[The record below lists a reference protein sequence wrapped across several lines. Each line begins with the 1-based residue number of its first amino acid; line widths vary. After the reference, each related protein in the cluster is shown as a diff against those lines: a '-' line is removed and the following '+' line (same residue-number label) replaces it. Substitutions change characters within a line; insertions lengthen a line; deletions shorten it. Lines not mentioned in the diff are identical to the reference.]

1 MGALCHPFFSRVPL
15 PNHACCGMLV
25 SPDRRAAPPCH
36 NKDEVSAMSTC
47 TQLIHTL
54 KNGGYDP
61 ALAALYALDGS
72 AQKLDGARGR
82 CVRIAEAFAA
92 RYGAQAQGATL
103 FSGPGR
109 TEIGGNH
116 TDHQHGR
123 VLCGSVDLD
132 MLACAAP
139 NGLDVVRIQS
149 EGYPPLKI
157 SLNDLAP
164 KKEEENTSAALVRG
178 VAAKIKEL
186 GFELSGFDACANSTV
201 LSGSG
206 LSSSAAYETLVGNIF
221 NHFCCGDKLDP
232 VTIAKIG
239 QYAENVYFGKPC
251 GLMDQM
257 GSSVGGAVAIDFN
270 DPANPVVE
278 RVDYDFSKSGHALCI
293 VDTGSSHGDLT
304 DDYAAVTREMG
315 AVAAHFGK
323 AVLREVPLEDFQAA
337 LPALRSECGDRAVL
351 RAMHFYSDDR
361 RAAQEADALKTGN
374 FEAFLN
380 LVNASGLSS
389 SLCLQNTWSIH
400 DPKQQAIPLALTV
413 GGHLLDGM
421 GAIRVHGGGFAGTIQ
436 AWVPE
441 EYLTVFNTGIEGLF
455 GQGKCHVLHI
465 RPQGGCV
472 VAE

>member
-1 MGALCHPFFSRVPL
+1 
-15 PNHACCGMLV
+15 
-25 SPDRRAAPPCH
+25 
-36 NKDEVSAMSTC
+36 MSDC
-47 TQLIHTL
+47 TQLLTAL
-54 KNGGYDP
+54 KSGAHDRS
-61 ALAALYALDGS
+61 LAALYALDGS
-72 AQKLDGARGR
+72 AKRLDEARARAAGA
-82 CVRIAEAFAA
+82 VEAFIRQFGDAKGAA
-92 RYGAQAQGATL
+92 L

-139 NGLDVVRIQS
+139 NGARLARIQS
-149 EGYPPLKI
+149 EGYPALEI
-157 SLNDLAP
+157 DLDDLDP

-178 VAAKIKEL
+178 VAAKIREL
-186 GFELSGFDACANSTV
+186 GYPLSGFDACATSTV

-221 NHFCCGDKLDP
+221 NHFCCRDELGP
-232 VTIAKIG
+232 VAIAKIG

-270 DPANPVVE
+270 DPADPAVE

-293 VDTGSSHGDLT
+293 VDTCSSHGDLT
-304 DDYAAVTREMG
+304 GDYADITREMG
-315 AVAAHFGK
+315 AVAAYFGK
-323 AVLREVPLEDFQAA
+323 KVLRDVPQQHFRAA
-337 LPALRSECGDRAVL
+337 IPALRRECGDRAVL
-351 RAMHFYSDDR
+351 RAIHFYDDDS
-361 RAAQEADALKTGN
+361 RAHEEAQALKAGD
-374 FEAFLN
+374 FDRFLA

-389 SLCLQNTWSIH
+389 SLHLQNTWSIS
-400 DPKQQAIPLALTV
+400 DPRQQAVPMVLAIGRELL
-413 GGHLLDGM
+413 GGA
-421 GAIRVHGGGFAGTIQ
+421 GAIRVHGGGFAGTVQ
-436 AWVPE
+436 AFVPE
-441 EYLTVFNTGIEGLF
+441 ERLSLF
-455 GQGKCHVLHI
+455 RFGMESLLGQGKCHILHI

>member
-1 MGALCHPFFSRVPL
+1 MRSC
-15 PNHACCGMLV
+15 
-25 SPDRRAAPPCH
+25 
-36 NKDEVSAMSTC
+36 
-47 TQLIHTL
+47 HTL
-54 KNGGYDP
+54 LSSLRAGDHDK
-61 ALAALYALDGS
+61 ALAALYALDG
-72 AQKLDGARGR
+72 AQNSLDRARDR
-82 CVRIAEAFAA
+82 ACRVVQSLMDTFSPAENAA
-92 RYGAQAQGATL
+92 L

-123 VLCGSVDLD
+123 VLCGSVDMD

-139 NGLDVVRIQS
+139 NGKNIIRIQS
-149 EGYPPLKI
+149 EGYPALEI
-157 SLNDLAP
+157 GLDDLSVR
-164 KKEEENTSAALVRG
+164 EEEKNTSAALVRG
-178 VAAKIKEL
+178 VAARVREL
-186 GFELSGFDACANSTV
+186 GFTLAGFDACVTSTV

-221 NHFCCGDKLDP
+221 NHFCCEDKLDP

-257 GSSVGGAVAIDFN
+257 GSSVGGAVFIDFA

-278 RVDYDFSKSGHALCI
+278 RVDYDFSTSGHVLCI
-293 VDTGSSHGDLT
+293 VDTASSHGDLT
-304 DDYAAVTREMG
+304 DDYADITKEMG
-315 AVAAHFGK
+315 AVAAHFGRT
-323 AVLREVPLEDFQAA
+323 VLRDVPLEDFHAA
-337 LPALRSECGDRAVL
+337 VPALRQKCGDRAVL

-361 RAAQEADALKTGN
+361 RAVQEAGALKKGN

-380 LVNASGLSS
+380 MVNASGLSS

-413 GGHLLDGM
+413 GEHLLDGM

-441 EYLTVFNTGIEGLF
+441 EYLTVFKNGIEELF
-455 GQGKCHVLHI
+455 GPGKCHVLHI
-465 RPQGGCV
+465 RPIGGCV

>member
-1 MGALCHPFFSRVPL
+1 MRSC
-15 PNHACCGMLV
+15 
-25 SPDRRAAPPCH
+25 
-36 NKDEVSAMSTC
+36 
-47 TQLIHTL
+47 HTL
-54 KNGGYDP
+54 LSSLRAGDHDK
-61 ALAALYALDGS
+61 ALAALYALDGTQNS
-72 AQKLDGARGR
+72 LDRARDR
-82 CVRIAEAFAA
+82 ACRVVQSLMDTFSPAENAA
-92 RYGAQAQGATL
+92 L

-123 VLCGSVDLD
+123 VLCGSVDMD

-139 NGLDVVRIQS
+139 NGKNIIRIQS
-149 EGYPPLKI
+149 EGYPALEI
-157 SLNDLAP
+157 GLDDLSVR
-164 KKEEENTSAALVRG
+164 EEEKNTSAALVRG
-178 VAAKIKEL
+178 VAARVREL
-186 GFELSGFDACANSTV
+186 GFTLAGFDACVTSTV

-221 NHFCCGDKLDP
+221 NHFCCKDKLDP

-257 GSSVGGAVAIDFN
+257 GSSVGGAVFIDFN

-278 RVDYDFSKSGHALCI
+278 RVDYDFTRSGHALCI
-293 VDTGSSHGDLT
+293 VDTASSHGDLT
-304 DDYAAVTREMG
+304 DDYADITKEMG
-315 AVAAHFGK
+315 AVAAHFGRT
-323 AVLREVPLEDFQAA
+323 VLRDVPLEDFHAA
-337 LPALRSECGDRAVL
+337 VPALRQKCGDRAVL

-361 RAAQEADALKTGN
+361 RAVQEAGALKKGN

-380 LVNASGLSS
+380 MVNASGLSS

-413 GGHLLDGM
+413 GEHLLDGM
-421 GAIRVHGGGFAGTIQ
+421 GAIRVHGGGLAGTVQ

-441 EYLTVFNTGIEGLF
+441 EYLTVFKRGIEELF
-455 GQGKCHVLHI
+455 GSGKCHVLHI

>member
-1 MGALCHPFFSRVPL
+1 
-15 PNHACCGMLV
+15 
-25 SPDRRAAPPCH
+25 
-36 NKDEVSAMSTC
+36 MSTC
-47 TQLIHTL
+47 SQLLASLRSGAHDQ
-54 KNGGYDP
+54 N
-61 ALAALYALDGS
+61 LAALYALDGS
-72 AQKLDGARGR
+72 AQSLDAARAR
-82 CVRIAEAFAA
+82 AIHIVEEFAA
-92 RYGAQAQGATL
+92 RFGGETEGAAL

-123 VLCGSVDLD
+123 VLCGSVDMD

-139 NGLDVVRIQS
+139 NGKNVIRVQS
-149 EGYPPLKI
+149 EGYPALEI
-157 SLNDLAP
+157 GLEDLSVR
-164 KKEEENTSAALVRG
+164 EEEKNTSAALVRG
-178 VAAKIKEL
+178 VAAKVKEL
-186 GFELSGFDACANSTV
+186 GFTLAGFDAYITSTV

-206 LSSSAAYETLVGNIF
+206 LSSSAAYETLLGNIL
-221 NHFCCGDKLDP
+221 NHFCCEDRLDP

-257 GSSVGGAVAIDFN
+257 GSSVGGAVFIDFN
-270 DPANPVVE
+270 DPADPIVE
-278 RVDYDFSKSGHALCI
+278 RVDYDFSQSGHALCI
-293 VDTGSSHGDLT
+293 VDTASSHGDLT

-323 AVLREVPLEDFQAA
+323 AVLRDVPLEDFRAA
-337 LPALRSECGDRAVL
+337 IPALRKECGDRAVL
-351 RAMHFYSDDR
+351 RAMHFYDDDR
-361 RAAQEADALKTGN
+361 RAAQEAGALKKGN

-380 LVNASGLSS
+380 MVNASGLSS

-400 DPKQQAIPLALTV
+400 DPRQQAIPLALSV
-413 GGHLLDGM
+413 GEHLLDGM

-441 EYLTVFNTGIEGLF
+441 EYLTVFKNGMEELF
-455 GQGKCHVLHI
+455 GPGKCHILHI

>member
-1 MGALCHPFFSRVPL
+1 MSSALLSSL
-15 PNHACCGMLV
+15 
-25 SPDRRAAPPCH
+25 RAGDH
-36 NKDEVSAMSTC
+36 D
-47 TQLIHTL
+47 
-54 KNGGYDP
+54 G
-61 ALAALYALDGS
+61 ALAALYALDG
-72 AQKLDGARGR
+72 AQSSLDRARDRACRTAGNLMKTFAPSGAA
-82 CVRIAEAFAA
+82 V
-92 RYGAQAQGATL
+92 L

-123 VLCGSVDLD
+123 VLCGSVDMD

-139 NGLDVVRIQS
+139 NGKNVIRIQS
-149 EGYPPLKI
+149 EGYPALEVE
-157 SLNDLAP
+157 LEELAVRP
-164 KKEEENTSAALVRG
+164 GEANTSAALVRG
-178 VAAKIKEL
+178 VAARVREL
-186 GFELSGFDACANSTV
+186 GYSLTGFDACVTSTV

-206 LSSSAAYETLVGNIF
+206 LSSSAAYEVLVGNILNRF
-221 NHFCCGDKLDP
+221 SCGGALDA

-257 GSSVGGAVAIDFN
+257 GSSVGGAVFIDFN

-278 RVDYDFSKSGHALCI
+278 RIDYDFSRSGHVLCI
-293 VDTGSSHGDLT
+293 VDTASSHGDLT

-323 AVLREVPLEDFQAA
+323 TVLRDVPLKDFHAA
-337 LPALRSECGDRAVL
+337 VPALRQEYGDRAVL
-351 RAMHFYSDDR
+351 RAMHFYGDDL
-361 RAAQEADALKTGN
+361 RAAQEAGALKQGN

-380 LVNASGLSS
+380 MVNASGRSS
-389 SLCLQNTWSIH
+389 SQCLQNTWSIH
-400 DPKQQAIPLALTV
+400 NPKQQAIPLALTV
-413 GGHLLDGM
+413 GEHLLDGM
-421 GAIRVHGGGFAGTIQ
+421 GAIRVHGGGFAGTVQ

-441 EYLTVFNTGIEGLF
+441 EYLTVFKNGIEELF
-455 GQGKCHVLHI
+455 GSGKCHVLHI

>member
-1 MGALCHPFFSRVPL
+1 
-15 PNHACCGMLV
+15 
-25 SPDRRAAPPCH
+25 
-36 NKDEVSAMSTC
+36 MSTC
-47 TQLIHTL
+47 SQLLAAL
-54 KNGGYDP
+54 KDGAHNQ

-72 AQKLDGARGR
+72 PQRLDAARAR
-82 CVRIAEAFAA
+82 AVRTTEAFAA
-92 RYGAQAQGATL
+92 QYGADAEGAAL

-139 NGLDVVRIQS
+139 NGLNAVRIVS
-149 EGYPPLKI
+149 EGYPALEI
-157 SLNDLAP
+157 SLDDLAP
-164 KKEEENTSAALVRG
+164 KKGEENTSAALVRG
-178 VAAKIKEL
+178 VAARIAEL
-186 GFELSGFDACANSTV
+186 GYKLSGFDACACSTV

-221 NHFCCGDKLDP
+221 NHFCCGDRLDP

-257 GSSVGGAVAIDFN
+257 GSSVGGAVFIDFN
-270 DPANPVVE
+270 DPAEPVVK
-278 RVDYDFSKSGHALCI
+278 RVDYDFSKSGYALCI

-323 AVLREVPLEDFQAA
+323 SVLRDVSVTDFRAA
-337 LPALRSECGDRAVL
+337 IPALREECGDRAVL
-351 RAMHFYSDDR
+351 RAMHFYDDDR
-361 RAAQEADALKTGN
+361 RAELEAAALQNGD
-374 FEAFLN
+374 FDFFLT
-380 LVNASGLSS
+380 LVDQSGLSS
-389 SLCLQNTWSIH
+389 ALHLQNTWSVH
-400 DPKQQAIPLALTV
+400 DTRQQAIPLALAEA
-413 GGHLLDGM
+413 GRLLDT
-421 GAIRVHGGGFAGTIQ
+421 GACRVHGGGFAGTIQ
-436 AWVPE
+436 AWVPNGDLAQFKAGME
-441 EYLTVFNTGIEGLF
+441 ALF
-455 GQGKCHVLHI
+455 GENKCHILHI